1 MGVTPRYA
9 IVRKNEDGS
18 WAYLCDADGLILA
31 MSERRART
39 AVAYLRIV
47 RPAHT
52 YAMERLPRNRATRA
66 LPNSNALSVL
76 AHATWRSF

>member
-9 IVRKNEDGS
+9 IVRKNEDGG
-18 WAYLCDADGLILA
+18 WAYLCGADGFVLA
-31 MSERRART
+31 MTARRART
-39 AVAYLRIV
+39 AVEYLRIV

-52 YAMERLPRNRATRA
+52 YAMERLPGNQATRA

-76 AHATWRSF
+76 AHATWRRL